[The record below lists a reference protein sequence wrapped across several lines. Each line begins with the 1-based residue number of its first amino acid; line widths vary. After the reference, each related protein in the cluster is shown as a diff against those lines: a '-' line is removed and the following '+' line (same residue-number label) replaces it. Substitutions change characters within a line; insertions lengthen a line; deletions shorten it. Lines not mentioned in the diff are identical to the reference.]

1 MKMIVEAVTQ
11 ARLPAEKLEAY
22 AEVVSKK
29 RGLLLQPYLDAAI
42 LLLAF
47 FVIV

>member
-1 MKMIVEAVTQ
+1 MIVRAATQ
-11 ARLPAEKLEAY
+11 ARLPAEKFEAY

-29 RGLLLQPYLDAAI
+29 PGLLLQPYLDAAI
-42 LLLAF
+42 LLLSF